1 MKPNFTCVSYLQLCK
16 SRRKSCR
23 FLSKGWWW
31 ELTFCKYKKYGVFRE
46 EREYI
51 TEEKERRRVIMLPI
65 FMYGLITRDSFGYL
79 ILYNS
84 TLSHSS
90 YDYFLIFC
98 TDREILYWI
107 LRSCFKL
114 QDMLL
119 LHYAYNALSTLSSQI
134 NCSSYLYFFHK
145 TYLS

>member
-1 MKPNFTCVSYLQLCK
+1 M
-16 SRRKSCR
+16 
-23 FLSKGWWW
+23 
-31 ELTFCKYKKYGVFRE
+31 
-46 EREYI
+46 
-51 TEEKERRRVIMLPI
+51 EEKERRRVIMLPI

-134 NCSSYLYFFHK
+134 NCSSYLYLFHK
-145 TYLS
+145 MCLS